1 MQRSE
6 GANLRLAA
14 PSVEGGLP
22 VRQGVGPMSIRSA
35 FDQELQELRDDV
47 LRMGSMVEGALKSSI
62 QALKEQ
68 DQALAQQIIND
79 DDKVNDLRFKIE
91 EDCLSLI
98 ARQQPAA
105 RDLRFIVAAMNIVLD
120 LERMGDHAAG
130 IATIVLRMG
139 GQPPL
144 KPLIDLPRMAQ
155 ISQEMLR
162 ASLDA
167 FVAEDEKRA
176 LAITPRDEQVD
187 QLYNQIFRELIT
199 YMIEDPRTVTRAMY
213 LLFCAH
219 NVERIADRV
228 TNICERVAFVATGRM
243 EEIPSEP
250 GTEIGLS

>member
-1 MQRSE
+1 
-6 GANLRLAA
+6 
-14 PSVEGGLP
+14 
-22 VRQGVGPMSIRSA
+22 MSIRSA
-35 FDQELQELRDDV
+35 FDHELSELRDNV
-47 LRMGSMVEGALKSSI
+47 LRMGSMVDSASGRSI
-62 QALKEQ
+62 RALKEG
-68 DQALAQQIIND
+68 DALLAQKIIAD
-79 DDKVNDLRFKIE
+79 DDAVNNLRFKIE
-91 EDCLSLI
+91 EDCLGLI

-162 ASLDA
+162 GSLEA
-167 FVAEDEKRA
+167 FMSDNPEAAIQITKR
-176 LAITPRDEQVD
+176 DNEVD
-187 QLYNQIFRELIT
+187 GLYNQIFRELLT
-199 YMIEDPRTVTRAMY
+199 FMIEDPRTVTRAMY

-228 TNICERVAFVATGRM
+228 TNICERVRFVATGRM
-243 EEIPSEP
+243 EEISSEA
-250 GTEIGLS
+250 GTEAGLA

>member
-1 MQRSE
+1 MTT
-6 GANLRLAA
+6 
-14 PSVEGGLP
+14 
-22 VRQGVGPMSIRSA
+22 RSA
-35 FDQELQELRDDV
+35 FDQELLELRDNV
-47 LRMGSMVEGALKSSI
+47 LRMGSMVDTAISRSI
-62 QALKEQ
+62 QALKER
-68 DQALAQQIIND
+68 DQSLAQQIIAEDEDINE
-79 DDKVNDLRFKIE
+79 LRFKIE
-91 EDCLSLI
+91 GDCVRLI

-130 IATIVLRMG
+130 IATIVVRMSDE
-139 GQPPL
+139 PLL

-155 ISQEMLR
+155 IAREMLR

-167 FVAEDEKRA
+167 FMSENDEQEA
-176 LAITPRDEQVD
+176 MAITMRDEEVD

-199 YMIEDPRTVTRAMY
+199 FMIEDPRTVTRAMY

-243 EEIPSEP
+243 QEIPSEA
-250 GTEIGLS
+250 GTEVGTI

>member
-1 MQRSE
+1 
-6 GANLRLAA
+6 
-14 PSVEGGLP
+14 
-22 VRQGVGPMSIRSA
+22 MSIRSA
-35 FDQELQELRDDV
+35 FDQELQNLRDNV
-47 LRMGSMVEGALKSSI
+47 LRLGSMVDAAIKQSI

-68 DQALAQQIIND
+68 NQTLAQQIIAD
-79 DDKVNDLRFKIE
+79 DENINQLRFKIE

-120 LERMGDHAAG
+120 LERMADHAAG
-130 IATIVLRMG
+130 IATIVVRMG
-139 GQPPL
+139 SQPLL

-155 ISQEMLR
+155 ISQDMLR

-167 FVAEDEKRA
+167 FVTEDDKA
-176 LAITPRDEQVD
+176 AMDIPPRDEEVD

-243 EEIPSEP
+243 EEIPSE
-250 GTEIGLS
+250 IGSDVGMG